1 MENIPPDLK
10 RYFELK
16 SWRHHYIPQFLIN
29 GFTNSDGKLFIYDKK
44 NDKIRNKQ
52 LPPKSIFFEE
62 DRNTVE
68 ITENLQSS
76 IIEDKLLAERDN
88 KTSKVVNYYQNEELS
103 NIEMRSDDA
112 AIMLF
117 LMIDLFWRIPKTD
130 FAFEDLMERSE
141 IVAKG
146 IDPEKL
152 RNDPTWRKLQRSGMF
167 KHHIEEIVN
176 FGNKGTKHYNI
187 HQSDKPIFL
196 IGDYPFVLRNKSS
209 KFRDFDD
216 TDILFAISSTRLYS
230 SLMERSRKF
239 SDPDFYSYNAAI
251 INQSVRYVASG
262 NLDVLENSIKLQKE
276 FYKRGILFSNEFVF
290 I

>member
-10 RYFELK
+10 RYFENK

-29 GFTNSDGKLFIYDKK
+29 GFTNSDGKLFVYDKQS
-44 NDKIRNKQ
+44 DKILTKQ
-52 LPPKSIFFEE
+52 LPPKSIFFEK
-62 DRNTVE
+62 DRNTVDIKE
-68 ITENLQSS
+68 GLQSS
-76 IIEDKLLAERDN
+76 IIEDRLFSEMDN
-88 KTSKVVNYYQNEELS
+88 NTSKVVNYYQNEELS
-103 NIEMRSDDA
+103 KIEIQMEHTG
-112 AIMLF
+112 ILLF
-117 LMIDLFWRIPKTD
+117 LMVNLFWRIPKTD

-141 IVAKG
+141 IVAEG
-146 IDPEKL
+146 IDPEIL

-187 HQSDKPIFL
+187 HQSDEPIFL

-216 TDILFAISSTRLYS
+216 TDILFAISSKRLYS
-230 SLMERSRKF
+230 SLKEPLRKF
-239 SDPDFYSYNAAI
+239 SGNDFYSYNAAI

-276 FYKRGILFSNEFVF
+276 LYKRGLLFSNEFVF